1 MRKLVF
7 LLFAVMLSSAAMA
20 DGGPKV
26 YEKVVLTLTDGRVF
40 DIDIDSESFIYS
52 YTQSDEDGKLVQ
64 YVEVSGKSEMYLFER
79 GELQSIKFVEA
90 ATTDVA
96 TVAGVDESNPMR
108 YIDQIVTFIAVI
120 IFNRCIV
127 FGFQESNITQ
137 KSPAGKFTNSGDIH
151 LFHFRDKAREIR
163 ITVFFEHRNQ
173 MLDSPDIVFFH

>member
-52 YTQSDEDGKLVQ
+52 YTQSGEEGKLVQ

-79 GELQSIKFVEA
+79 SELQSIKFVEA
-90 ATTDVA
+90 ATTDVPA
-96 TVAGVDESNPMR
+96 VAGVDESNPMR
-108 YIDQIVTFIAVI
+108 YIDGEL
-120 IFNRCIV
+120 V
-127 FGFQESNITQ
+127 FHSSLNGSTLYLYDA
-137 KSPAGKFTNSGDIH
+137 AGKLLMTGSVNVGKNIPLANLAKGTYLAKVNDCKIKVVV
-151 LFHFRDKAREIR
+151 R
-163 ITVFFEHRNQ
+163 
-173 MLDSPDIVFFH
+173 

>member
-52 YTQSDEDGKLVQ
+52 YTQSGEDGKLVQ

-79 GELQSIKFVEA
+79 SELQSIKFVEA
-90 ATTDVA
+90 AATDVPA
-96 TVAGVDESNPMR
+96 VVVVDELNPMR
-108 YIDQIVTFIAVI
+108 YI
-120 IFNRCIV
+120 NGELV
-127 FGFQESNITQ
+127 FHSSLSGKTLYVYDATGKQLMTRMVN
-137 KSPAGKFTNSGDIH
+137 AGKNISLANLAKGTYLAQVDDCKIKVVV
-151 LFHFRDKAREIR
+151 R
-163 ITVFFEHRNQ
+163 
-173 MLDSPDIVFFH
+173 

>member
-26 YEKVVLTLTDGRVF
+26 YEKVVLILTDGRVF

-52 YTQSDEDGKLVQ
+52 YTQSGEDGKLVQ

-79 GELQSIKFVEA
+79 SELQTIKFVEA

-96 TVAGVDESNPMR
+96 TVVVVDESNPMR
-108 YIDQIVTFIAVI
+108 YIGGEL
-120 IFNRCIV
+120 V
-127 FGFQESNITQ
+127 FHSSLNGSTLYLYDA
-137 KSPAGKFTNSGDIH
+137 AGKLLMTGSVNAGKNIH
-151 LFHFRDKAREIR
+151 LANLAKGTYLAQVNDCKIKVVVR
-163 ITVFFEHRNQ
+163 
-173 MLDSPDIVFFH
+173 

>member
-52 YTQSDEDGKLVQ
+52 YTQSGEDGKLVQ

-79 GELQSIKFVEA
+79 GELLSIKFVEA

-96 TVAGVDESNPMR
+96 AVVGVDESNPMR
-108 YIDQIVTFIAVI
+108 YIDGEL
-120 IFNRCIV
+120 V
-127 FGFQESNITQ
+127 FHSSLNGGTLYLYDA
-137 KSPAGKFTNSGDIH
+137 AGK
-151 LFHFRDKAREIR
+151 LLM
-163 ITVFFEHRNQ
+163 TVSVNAGKSIPLANLAKGTYLAKVNDCKIKVVVR
-173 MLDSPDIVFFH
+173 

>member
-52 YTQSDEDGKLVQ
+52 YTQSGEDGKLVQ

-79 GELQSIKFVEA
+79 SELQSIKFVEA
-90 ATTDVA
+90 TITDVPA
-96 TVAGVDESNPMR
+96 VAGVDESNPMR
-108 YIDQIVTFIAVI
+108 YIDGEL
-120 IFNRCIV
+120 V
-127 FGFQESNITQ
+127 FHSSLNGSTLYLYDA
-137 KSPAGKFTNSGDIH
+137 AGKLLMTGSVNAGKSIPLANLAKGTYLAQVNDCKIKVVV
-151 LFHFRDKAREIR
+151 R
-163 ITVFFEHRNQ
+163 
-173 MLDSPDIVFFH
+173 

>member
-52 YTQSDEDGKLVQ
+52 YTQSGEDGKLVQ

-79 GELQSIKFVEA
+79 SELQSIKFVEA

-96 TVAGVDESNPMR
+96 TVSGVDESNPMR
-108 YIDQIVTFIAVI
+108 YIDGEL
-120 IFNRCIV
+120 V
-127 FGFQESNITQ
+127 FHSSLNGGTLYLYDA
-137 KSPAGKFTNSGDIH
+137 AGKLLMTGSVNAGKNIPLANLAKGTYLAQVNDCKIKVVV
-151 LFHFRDKAREIR
+151 R
-163 ITVFFEHRNQ
+163 
-173 MLDSPDIVFFH
+173 